1 MSSIAAIILTKNEE
15 EMLPDCLESVKFCD
29 EIIVVDDGSDD
40 DTLKIAKRYKA
51 KIVEAK
57 GGFSKKRNQGAK
69 KAGSEWLFY
78 IDADER
84 ATPLLRKEIEGVI
97 KKDGFTAYAIPR
109 KNILLGREMKHGG
122 WWPDYVLRLIKKDAL
137 KEWQGKLHEQP
148 KIKGETKKLKNPLT
162 HISHRN
168 LSDMVEKTNDWS
180 DIEAELLYKVDHPKM
195 TWWRFL
201 SAGFR
206 EFWYRGIK
214 KVGFL
219 DGIPGVIEVLYQS
232 FSKMITYAKLW
243 EMQLERKEK

>member
-1 MSSIAAIILTKNEE
+1 MSSISAIILTRNEE

-29 EIIVVDDGSDD
+29 EIVVVDEGSQD

-51 KIVEAK
+51 RIVKAE
-57 GGFSKKRNQGAK
+57 GGFSKKRNQGAREAK
-69 KAGSEWLFY
+69 SEWLFY

-84 ATPLLRKEIEGVI
+84 ATPLLRREIEEAAKRG
-97 KKDGFTAYAIPR
+97 GFSAYAIPR
-109 KNILLGREMKHGG
+109 KNILLGHEMKHGG
-122 WWPDYVLRLIKKDAL
+122 WWPDYVLRLIKKGSL
-137 KEWQGKLHEQP
+137 KKWQGRLHEQP
-148 KIKGETKKLKNPLT
+148 EIKGEVGKLKNPLT

-180 DIEAELLYKVDHPKM
+180 DIEAELLFKSDHPKM

-219 DGIPGVIEVLYQS
+219 DGVPGVIEVLYQS

-243 EMQLERKEK
+243 EMQLEGDKK